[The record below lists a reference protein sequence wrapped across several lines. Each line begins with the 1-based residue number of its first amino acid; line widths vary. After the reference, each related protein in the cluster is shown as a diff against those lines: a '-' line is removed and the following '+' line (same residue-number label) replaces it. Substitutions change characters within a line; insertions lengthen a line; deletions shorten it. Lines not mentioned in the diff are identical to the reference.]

1 MKMSWWGYI
10 IIWAMQIVLVMMFIS
25 PDHIKEEV
33 ATEYKKTEWWL
44 GVQNTAELY
53 KKSTFDYKHS
63 FVETGIEDFV
73 FDTFVLHKQETDDK
87 AMARAQKEPLWKV
100 IEDRLTALFFI
111 IQTMFFRA
119 RLFLMTFFLTLPYL
133 IPVMIDGLMAR
144 EILKLS
150 EDNASVTMYSISK
163 YTLAFLV
170 FLPFLMMFWPWAI
183 SPMWLLIWAIIFSM
197 NVWQVAKNFQHRL

>member
-1 MKMSWWGYI
+1 
-10 IIWAMQIVLVMMFIS
+10 
-25 PDHIKEEV
+25 
-33 ATEYKKTEWWL
+33 
-44 GVQNTAELY
+44 
-53 KKSTFDYKHS
+53 
-63 FVETGIEDFV
+63 
-73 FDTFVLHKQETDDK
+73 
-87 AMARAQKEPLWKV
+87 
-100 IEDRLTALFFI
+100 
-111 IQTMFFRA
+111 
-119 RLFLMTFFLTLPYL
+119 MTFFLTLPYL